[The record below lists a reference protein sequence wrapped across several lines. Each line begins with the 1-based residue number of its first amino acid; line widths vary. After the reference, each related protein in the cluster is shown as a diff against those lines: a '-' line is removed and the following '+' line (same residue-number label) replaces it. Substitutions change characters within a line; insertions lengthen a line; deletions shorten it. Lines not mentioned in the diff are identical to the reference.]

1 MSKYRKEYR
10 IQDTEIQ
17 ERIQSEFL
25 WLRFNDAGVGQRQ
38 KPSWLFKQVSFFAA
52 VWLRCCDAASLG
64 FSPRSF
70 ETGLW
75 SNFKADEVHKGLF
88 FSDLMTMEDDTTMR
102 SRNSEN
108 YFASEPVSDPER
120 TDTWFSHLYRVPGW
134 RICGPVPPPPP
145 RSSSVVLVCGH
156 GRLLRDLRFSQQFCW
171 RFKSS
176 GMWSCIFWLVIP
188 DVLRDRCVS
197 IFRSTSPRIV
207 F

>member
-134 RICGPVPPPPP
+134 RICGPVPPPPQGLLAWYLC
-145 RSSSVVLVCGH
+145 VVMDDFCEICGFH
-156 GRLLRDLRFSQQFCW
+156 SNFAEDL
-171 RFKSS
+171 K
-176 GMWSCIFWLVIP
+176 
-188 DVLRDRCVS
+188 VLECEAVS
-197 IFRSTSPRIV
+197 FG
-207 F
+207 